1 LAKPSLTICC
11 VAIAFFVNGGV
22 GAAPLDRQDIIYV
35 AGRPCG
41 FFCQLFGD
49 SAPPP
54 APEQPSRA
62 PTQTNNQEERSRAT
76 IARSRPVVARD
87 KQRNGAASFVPVP
100 RVRPD
105 EARPS
110 QPTQSAAGVPSSN
123 GADKAKAPPTLEA
136 LVELAGRLTMD
147 AAARDSATVSDS
159 PSSDV
164 ETTGSVPKYDPRVA
178 LVIAKSQTLSL
189 PELARKSVAIDG
201 DLSKWDAAIRTALV
215 AAGAPEVQIS
225 EDQQHK
231 AIDRLLRDEV
241 PAAILGLVSSDA
253 ADSIPEIDGY
263 HIFRT
268 PLSPK

>member
-11 VAIAFFVNGGV
+11 VAVAFFANRGV
-22 GAAPLDRQDIIYV
+22 GAAPLDRQDIIYI

-41 FFCQLFGD
+41 FFCQLFVD
-49 SAPPP
+49 SPPPP

-62 PTQTNNQEERSRAT
+62 PSETNNQEGKSRAT
-76 IARSRPVVARD
+76 IARPRPVVARD

-110 QPTQSAAGVPSSN
+110 QPTQSAAGVPSSDD
-123 GADKAKAPPTLEA
+123 ADKAKAPPTLEA
-136 LVELAGRLTMD
+136 LVRLAGRLTMD
-147 AAARDSATVSDS
+147 AAARDSANVSDS

-164 ETTGSVPKYDPRVA
+164 ETTGSVPKYDPRIA
-178 LVIAKSQTLSL
+178 LVITKDQTLSL

-201 DLSKWDAAIRTALV
+201 DLSKSDAAIRTALV

-225 EDQQHK
+225 EDQQHR
-231 AIDRLLRDEV
+231 AIDRLLRGEV
-241 PAAILGLVSSDA
+241 PAAILGLVSRDA

-268 PLSPK
+268 PLSPR